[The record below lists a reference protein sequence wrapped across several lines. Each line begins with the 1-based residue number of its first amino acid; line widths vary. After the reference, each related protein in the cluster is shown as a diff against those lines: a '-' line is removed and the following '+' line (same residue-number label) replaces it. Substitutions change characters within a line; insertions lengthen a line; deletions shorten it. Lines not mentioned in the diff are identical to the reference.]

1 MLDYNKTDEEQAE
14 DIKAWW
20 KENGISVVA
29 GIALA
34 IAALFAWEY
43 WQKYQIKTMEGAS
56 SLYSS
61 VQTTVD
67 DAVAAKNIQ
76 TLQTD
81 YPKSP
86 YAALASLETAKK
98 HAEKGEYE
106 PAITALRWAIDN
118 TKDVDL
124 KNVASVRLARV
135 LTAAGKYDEALQ
147 LANQTYGA
155 SYESVLEELKGD
167 IYSAQKKTE
176 EARKAYERAILA
188 AKNNSSELIKIKLD
202 NLGKGA

>member
-20 KENGISVVA
+20 KENGISVIA

-61 VQTTVD
+61 VQTTAD

>member
-61 VQTTVD
+61 VQTTAD

>member
-1 MLDYNKTDEEQAE
+1 MIDYNKTDDEQAE
-14 DIKAWW
+14 DLKAWW
-20 KENGISVVA
+20 KENGLSVVA

-56 SLYSS
+56 TLYSTL
-61 VQTTVD
+61 QTTAD
-67 DAVAAKNIQ
+67 DAVAAKAIQ
-76 TLQTD
+76 ELQTE

-106 PAITALRWAIDN
+106 PAITALRWAIDH

-135 LTAAGKYDEALQ
+135 LASAGKYDEALK
-147 LANQTYGA
+147 LASQSYSA
-155 SYESVLEELKGD
+155 SYESILEEIKGD

-176 EARKAYERAILA
+176 DARKAYERAILA

>member
-20 KENGISVVA
+20 KENGISVIA